1 MVQIGECNK
10 FMKTVGRIFKIV
22 LIVIAVIVL
31 AVCIIIAV
39 NMPRNVRVMNRALDA
54 AVEEIQQYADI
65 TEEDPGEYKELRLF
79 GIMKFRIRQYE
90 VEGIG
95 NLSTMTMNAGLMQMS
110 TIILTPLDRDMP
122 LISTDYMYI
131 LGNRTSYLECYDL
144 VLDKGGEYDTFLN
157 ELKDIK
163 SEYADL
169 DTITPGS
176 AWYDSMRT
184 VGIYMKGKRKDDDRE
199 EKALTQWIEAAMK
212 YASDKPELS
221 PQEKEEKLPLLEEYV
236 TGLVD
241 QGGVSTDFFV
251 KALGKEKTR
260 DLFERVLFG
269 TKN

>member
-1 MVQIGECNK
+1 MKKIIG
-10 FMKTVGRIFKIV
+10 KI
-22 LIVIAVIVL
+22 LKIILAVIAVIVL
-31 AVCIIIAV
+31 AVCILIAV
-39 NMPRNVRVMNRALDA
+39 NMPRNVKAMNQALDA
-54 AVEEIQQYADI
+54 AVEEIRQYADI
-65 TEEDPGEYKELRLF
+65 TEEDCGEYQDLRLF
-79 GIMKFRIRQYE
+79 GIMKFHIRQYE

-110 TIILTPLDRDMP
+110 TVILTPFDRDMS

-144 VLDKGGEYDTFLN
+144 VLDRGERYDTFLD
-157 ELKDIK
+157 ELRNIK

-176 AWYDSMRT
+176 AWYDNMRT
-184 VGIYMKGKRKDDDRE
+184 VGIYMDGKRKDDGRE
-199 EKALTQWIEAAMK
+199 ERALTQWIGASLK
-212 YASDKPELS
+212 YATGKPELS
-221 PQEKEEKLPLLEEYV
+221 RQEKEEKLPLLEEYV

-269 TKN
+269 TGK